1 MSKAKQTNLK
11 KGAAIIGIIALAAVI
26 IFIINN
32 LSNEPAAPSA
42 GKEEGTKMQNEN
54 PFPFKKQGELS
65 FLGKGGKI
73 SSTIDI
79 EIADTEL
86 ARQQGLMFRTSMEDN
101 QGMLFIFER
110 EAMQSFWMK
119 NTILPLD
126 IMYVNK
132 DKEIIKIHKN
142 TMPFQEEPGYESGR
156 PAMYVV
162 EVKAG
167 YTDVHGIKE
176 GDRINFTRTN
186 K

>member
-1 MSKAKQTNLK
+1 MSEAKSKMMK
-11 KGAAIIGIIALAAVI
+11 KGLAILAIVLLAAVI
-26 IFIINN
+26 IFIITT
-32 LSNEPAAPSA
+32 SREQGGQTE
-42 GKEEGTKMQNEN
+42 GKSGETKMQNEN

-65 FLGKGGKI
+65 FLSKGDKI
-73 SSTIDI
+73 AASIDI

-101 QGMLFIFER
+101 QGMLFIFE
-110 EAMQSFWMK
+110 EEEMQSFWMK

-126 IMYVNK
+126 IMYVNRN
-132 DKEIIKIHKN
+132 KEIVKIHKN

-176 GDRINFTRTN
+176 GDRISFTRVN